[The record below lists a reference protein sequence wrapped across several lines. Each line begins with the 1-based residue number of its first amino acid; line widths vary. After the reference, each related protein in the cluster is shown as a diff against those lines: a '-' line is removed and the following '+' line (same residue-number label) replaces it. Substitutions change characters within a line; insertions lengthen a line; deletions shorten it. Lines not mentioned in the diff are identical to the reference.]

1 MCENLMEINFQ
12 VRLSI
17 FNDQHNQNIQR
28 LRNDGEGGDAAE
40 LLFSTIFQKF
50 IRLERLNGA

>member
-17 FNDQHNQNIQR
+17 FNDQHQNIKR
-28 LRNDGEGGDAAE
+28 LSDGDAAE
-40 LLFSTIFQKF
+40 LLFLAIFQKF